1 VKVAEAS
8 ASLELER
15 SFGRAARRVRGRLW
29 LGRAL
34 TGTAFGLCAGGLLAG
49 ALWWQRQG
57 QLRPFAAGLGLLGAG
72 IATLIAA
79 RRRWSDEHV
88 ALYLDEKLGS
98 REQIVTALGLRA
110 ETSEAAQHL
119 RQSAAQSL
127 GEGTAKLRGPKVLDA
142 PQLLAPVGAAAIIW
156 LSLAPL
162 PPAPLALRAPGVE
175 RVQQAHVKGLER
187 IEALRDQKGRS
198 PEDERRLRAL
208 ADEAKK
214 LRGDLAQ
221 GLEKREALSRMAKL
235 RDSIAELRSEFGK
248 EQNRQGLEAAIAALS
263 EHPEL
268 RKAARALGD
277 GDITAFDQEMQRQA
291 NQAEKQA
298 RESARHAL
306 EDAER
311 AAREKGAKG
320 LADALKEQRDA
331 FDKRSADAEALR
343 ELGEALKGKL
353 DPEALEDLKEFGSSG
368 DPKAARRLADAMGK
382 ALSKLSD
389 EERQRLAEQLK
400 KQLAQSP
407 GGAASAMTPEELEE
421 LARRLASPKAQ
432 KELEEQLRQMANPDA
447 AREAQRD
454 GALDDAERGLSE
466 AERGLGMMPLPMA
479 GAPGE
484 TPGAGKSP
492 GQGQG
497 DANGK
502 EPGGPGSHHDSGTG
516 DHTGQSQAVAAPELR
531 AKANVQRSGVGPM
544 HAATLGRAPAR
555 PGDTANQRG
564 TGSLGSVAPGE
575 IGAIEQ
581 SEVPEEYR
589 EHVGRYFE
597 P

>member
-1 VKVAEAS
+1 VAVAS
-8 ASLELER
+8 ASPELER
-15 SFGRAARRVRGRLW
+15 SFGRVARKVRGRLW

-34 TGTAFGLCAGGLLAG
+34 TGAAFGLCAGSLLAG
-49 ALWWQRQG
+49 ALWWWRLG
-57 QLRPFAAGLGLLGAG
+57 ELRPFAAGLGLLGVGA
-72 IATLIAA
+72 ASVVAA
-79 RRRWSDEHV
+79 RKRWSDEHV
-88 ALYLDEKLGS
+88 ALYLDEKLGL
-98 REQIVTALGLRA
+98 REQIVTALGLRT
-110 ETSEAAQHL
+110 ETSEAAAHL
-119 RQSAAQSL
+119 RQTAVQSL
-127 GEGTAKLRGPKVLDA
+127 SEGAAKLRGPKVLDA
-142 PQLLAPVGAAAIIW
+142 PQLLAPVAAAVIAW

-162 PPAPLALRAPGVE
+162 PPAPASGRPPGVE
-175 RVQQAHVKGLER
+175 RVQAGQVKGLER

-214 LRGDLAQ
+214 LRTDLAQ
-221 GLEKREALSRMAKL
+221 GMEKREALSRMAKL
-235 RDSIAELRSEFGK
+235 RDSIAELRSELGK
-248 EQNRQGLEAAIAALS
+248 EQNRQGLEAAIAALN

-277 GDITAFDQEMQRQA
+277 GDITAFDQEMRQLA

-298 RESARHAL
+298 RESAKRAL
-306 EDAER
+306 EEAER
-311 AAREKGAKG
+311 AAREKGAPG

-331 FDKRSADAEALR
+331 FEKRSADADALR
-343 ELGEALKGKL
+343 ELGRALSSNL
-353 DPEALEDLKEFGSSG
+353 DPEALEDLKEFGSNG
-368 DPKAARRLADAMGK
+368 DPKAARRLAEAMGK
-382 ALSKLSD
+382 ALAKLSE
-389 EERQRLAEQLK
+389 EERKRLAEQLK

-407 GGAASAMTPEELEE
+407 GGAASPMTAEELEE
-421 LARRLASPKAQ
+421 LARRLASPDAQ

-454 GALDDAERGLSE
+454 GALGEAERGLGE
-466 AERGLGMMPLPMA
+466 AERGLGMMPLPMS
-479 GAPGE
+479 GGPG
-484 TPGAGKSP
+484 PGNSPSP

-497 DANGK
+497 DPGSK
-502 EPGGPGSHHDSGTG
+502 DPGGSPGSHHDSGSG
-516 DHTGQSQAVAAPELR
+516 DHSGQSQAVTGPELR
-531 AKANVQRSGVGPM
+531 SKANVQRSGVGPM

-564 TGSLGSVAPGE
+564 SGSLGSVAPGE
-575 IGAIEQ
+575 IGAVEQ